1 MARHLVLTAFV
12 WIALA
17 IVALFV
23 TIGIL
28 SRFVGWLIYSVAV
41 PLIGLVVVGAVVWI
55 WLARRR

>member
-12 WIALA
+12 SIVLA

>member
-12 WIALA
+12 SIALA

-28 SRFVGWLIYSVAV
+28 GRFVAWLIYSVV
-41 PLIGLVVVGAVVWI
+41 VLLIGLVVLGVVVWI
-55 WLARRR
+55 WLARR

>member
-12 WIALA
+12 SIALA

-28 SRFVGWLIYSVAV
+28 GRFVGWLIYSVAV
-41 PLIGLVVVGAVVWI
+41 PLVGLLVLGAVVWI
-55 WLARRR
+55 WLARRP

>member
-12 WIALA
+12 SIALA

-28 SRFVGWLIYSVAV
+28 GRFVAWLIYSVAV
-41 PLIGLVVVGAVVWI
+41 PLSGLVVLGVVVWI
-55 WLARRR
+55 WLARRP

>member
-12 WIALA
+12 SIALA

-28 SRFVGWLIYSVAV
+28 GRFVAWLIYSVAV
-41 PLIGLVVVGAVVWI
+41 PLIGLVVLGVVVWI
-55 WLARRR
+55 WLARRP

>member
-1 MARHLVLTAFV
+1 MARHLVLTAV
-12 WIALA
+12 VSIALA

-28 SRFVGWLIYSVAV
+28 GRFVGWLIYSVAV
-41 PLIGLVVVGAVVWI
+41 PLVGFLVVGVVVWI